1 MAEIKQA
8 VLNKPSPEL
17 KRRGRRGGKHN
28 VLLTILGWIFS
39 LVVLGPLYIIV
50 INSFKSRKQIF
61 ADQLGW
67 PESWSFEYYREAA
80 QKMNYWNA
88 LKNSL
93 LVVGISVVFIVLIA
107 SMAAWALERRRSRQ
121 SNGIFLLF
129 ISAMLIPFQAVMIPL
144 VQYFTR
150 WRFDVGDFQF
160 RMVGTH
166 YGLIFFNIGF
176 GLALSIFLYHGFVK
190 GIPEAMEESA
200 TIDGAGK
207 WQTFW
212 RIVFPNLTPI
222 SVTVAILNV
231 ISYWNDYLLPSMVI
245 IRPELR
251 TIPLS
256 TFYFFGEFN
265 IQWNLA
271 LAGLVLTIIP
281 VIIFYLL
288 AQKWIIGGVMAG
300 AVKG

>member
-1 MAEIKQA
+1 MTDNNVRTLDTRRPI
-8 VLNKPSPEL
+8 
-17 KRRGRRGGKHN
+17 KRREYNYG
-28 VLLTILGWIFS
+28 LTILGWVLSLIVIF
-39 LVVLGPLYIIV
+39 PLYIIV
-50 INSFKSRKQIF
+50 INSFKDRGQIF

-67 PESWSFEYYREAA
+67 PESWSFQFYIEAA
-80 QKMNYWNA
+80 DKMNYFNS

-93 LVVGISVVFIVLIA
+93 VVVGVSVVFIVLIS
-107 SMAAWALERRRSRQ
+107 SMAAWALERRRTRQ
-121 SNGIFLLF
+121 SNAIFILF

-150 WRFDVGDFQF
+150 WRFEVGDFQF
-160 RMVGTH
+160 RMIGTH

-176 GLALSIFLYHGFVK
+176 GLALSVFLYNGFVK
-190 GIPEAMEESA
+190 GIPEAMEEAA

-212 RIVFPNLTPI
+212 RVVFPNLTPI

-245 IRPELR
+245 LDPQLR

-281 VIIFYLL
+281 VIIFYLA